1 MSIRNFN
8 ARLNRTLRVRPLPPR
23 PEVRGF
29 SGVLMITIKNDWLII
44 VAVFGIAIGVLLG
57 YALKTFLG

>member
-8 ARLNRTLRVRPLPPR
+8 ARLNRTLRVRTLPPR

-29 SGVLMITIKNDWLII
+29 SGVLMITIKKDWLMI
-44 VAVFGIAIGVLLG
+44 VAVFGISIGVLLG